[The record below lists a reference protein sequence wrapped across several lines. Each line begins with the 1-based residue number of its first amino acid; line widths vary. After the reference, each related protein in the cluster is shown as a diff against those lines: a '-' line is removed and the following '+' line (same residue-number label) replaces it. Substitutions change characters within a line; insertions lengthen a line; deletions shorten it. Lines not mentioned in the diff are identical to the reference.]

1 MALGQRPRGRGEGRV
16 FRRGGIFWIAYYCR
30 LDGEVREVRESA
42 HTDDE
47 EEAWKIL
54 GQRAGKARDSKTDF
68 DPRAERVTFDD
79 LAAAFVRD
87 YKINGLRSV
96 EQAERNVRRL
106 RRYFGGRRA
115 LDIDTDQVEAYNDQR
130 LEAGAKPATINR
142 ELAALKRMFSL
153 AVQGRRGFH
162 YRPYIALL
170 DEQNT
175 REGFFEPADFWAVC
189 KYLAT
194 DLADLAIFAY
204 LTGWRKGEVLGL
216 EWRNVTLDR
225 RRGGVI
231 VGATVTLP
239 AARSKNKKARKVV
252 LRDALLDVLLRR
264 VAVRRLDCPYVFHR
278 DGTPVRSFRRAWLTA
293 CKHAGVEGKVFHDL
307 RRSGVRNMVR
317 AGVPELVAM
326 RISGHRTRSV
336 FDRYDITSEAD
347 LERAAEQTSRYVVEK
362 CTEAPHVVALTSER
376 GTRPDTNTDKNTD
389 NERAAAAAVR
399 ASS

>member
-1 MALGQRPRGRGEGRV
+1 MGRGERPRVRGEGRA
-16 FRRGGIFWIAYYCR
+16 FRRGKTYWIAYYCR

-47 EEAWKIL
+47 AEAWKIL
-54 GQRAGKARDSKTDF
+54 QQRAGKARDSKADF

-87 YKINGLRSV
+87 YKINGLRSI

-115 LDIDTDQVEAYNDQR
+115 LDIDTDQVEAYKDQR

-153 AVQGRRGFH
+153 AMKGRRGFH

-170 DEQNT
+170 DEENT

-189 KYLAT
+189 KYLAP
-194 DLADLAIFAY
+194 DLADLAMFAY

-225 RRGGVI
+225 RGGAI

-239 AARSKNKKARKVV
+239 AARSKNKKGRKVV
-252 LRDALLDVLLRR
+252 LRDALLDGLLRR

-293 CKHAGVEGKVFHDL
+293 CKQAGVEGKVFHDL

-347 LERAAEQTSRYVVEK
+347 LEAAAEQTSRYVAEK
-362 CTEAPHVVALTSER
+362 CTEAPLVVTLHTER
-376 GTRPDTNTDKNTD
+376 EKNTDKNTD
-389 NERAAAAAVR
+389 NGRDRVAPAIATR
-399 ASS
+399 

>member
-1 MALGQRPRGRGEGRV
+1 MARGERPRVRGEGRV
-16 FRRGGIFWIAYYCR
+16 FRRGNTYWIAYYCR

-54 GQRAGKARDSKTDF
+54 SQRAGKARDSKTDF

-106 RRYFGGRRA
+106 RTYFGGRRA
-115 LDIDTDQVEAYNDQR
+115 LDIDTDQVEAYKDQR

-153 AVQGRRGFH
+153 AVKGRRGFH

-189 KYLAT
+189 KHLAA

-216 EWRNVTLDR
+216 EWRHVTLDR
-225 RRGGVI
+225 RAGAI

-293 CKHAGVEGKVFHDL
+293 CKQAGVEGKVFHDL

-347 LERAAEQTSRYVVEK
+347 LEAAAEQTSRYVVEK
-362 CTEAPHVVALTSER
+362 CTEAPLVVTLHDER
-376 GTRPDTNTDKNTD
+376 EQNTDKNTD
-389 NERAAAAAVR
+389 NRRDRVAPAIATP
-399 ASS
+399 